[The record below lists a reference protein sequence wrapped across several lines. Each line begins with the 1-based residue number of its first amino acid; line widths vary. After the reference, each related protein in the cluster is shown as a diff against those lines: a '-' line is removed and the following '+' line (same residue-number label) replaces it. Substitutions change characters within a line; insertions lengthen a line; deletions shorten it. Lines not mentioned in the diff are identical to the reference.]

1 MLENFGARRLSGA
14 ATIRDGGYRA
24 RRLSGT
30 GGKANWHQLATAAD
44 LLGDFSE
51 DFSELDVPSLELLEL
66 PLVSLVFVS
75 DDLSEDL
82 LSETEL
88 PDSVLALL
96 ARLSVL

>member
-1 MLENFGARRLSGA
+1 
-14 ATIRDGGYRA
+14 
-24 RRLSGT
+24 
-30 GGKANWHQLATAAD
+30 
-44 LLGDFSE
+44 
-51 DFSELDVPSLELLEL
+51 VPSLELLEL